1 MRELADAFQ
10 WELEHDATAV
20 WPHMCGSSRL
30 RDLNVREG
38 FIFLRKKMPLIRLK
52 VEIGIV
58 LKVAFHSGEPGEPV
72 SPLSDSAFS

>member
-1 MRELADAFQ
+1 
-10 WELEHDATAV
+10 
-20 WPHMCGSSRL
+20 
-30 RDLNVREG
+30 
-38 FIFLRKKMPLIRLK
+38 MPLIRLK